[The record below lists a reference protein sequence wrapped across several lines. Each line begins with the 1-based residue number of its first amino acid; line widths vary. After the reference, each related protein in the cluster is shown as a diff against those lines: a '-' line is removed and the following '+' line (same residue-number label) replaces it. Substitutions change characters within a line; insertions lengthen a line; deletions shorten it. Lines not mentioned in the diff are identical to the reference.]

1 VEEPGQPLAVAVQ
14 EALRHRRLLLVL
26 YACGHLSVGVTEV
39 GDALLAACPD
49 VAILLTSEPPLRL
62 SGGTIWRVPPMALP
76 VAARHAPPPAP
87 AESEPVRLFLDRA
100 RARCPRSSA
109 TRTASQTIT
118 LLPPRH

>member
-1 VEEPGQPLAVAVQ
+1 
-14 EALRHRRLLLVL
+14 RHRRCLLGLDSCAHV
-26 YACGHLSVGVTEV
+26 SEGVTGV
-39 GDALLAACPD
+39 GEALLAACPD

-87 AESEPVRLFLDRA
+87 AEAEAVRLFLDRA